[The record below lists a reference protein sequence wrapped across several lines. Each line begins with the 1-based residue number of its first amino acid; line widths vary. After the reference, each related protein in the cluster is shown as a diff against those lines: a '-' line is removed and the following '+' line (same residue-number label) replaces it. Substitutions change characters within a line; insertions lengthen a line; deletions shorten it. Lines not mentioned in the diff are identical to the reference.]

1 MGKLKNSKG
10 KKPVPVP
17 LCHKS
22 YMHWP
27 GLEPR
32 HHSKQPVSGTA
43 TVIINLKGYRNQY
56 APIFRYHLSE

>member
-1 MGKLKNSKG
+1 MIVEQWWNDTDRGKLKNSKG

-32 HHSKQPVSGTA
+32 LHSKQPVSGTA
-43 TVIINLKGYRNQY
+43 TVIMY
-56 APIFRYHLSE
+56 